1 MFQRRQAEAA
11 GDQGDCDGLFAPQR
25 RWKMMEKEG
34 RRPGW
39 GWGYEL
45 KCYGR
50 LGK

>member
-1 MFQRRQAEAA
+1 MREENREQKGRKAQKKVTGRE
-11 GDQGDCDGLFAPQR
+11 
-25 RWKMMEKEG
+25 MMEKEG